1 MIYVVLVE
9 VFQYNLLC
17 TNEIDK
23 VGCKKKVVR
32 KGCKK
37 LVVRKDSKKLGLRKN
52 NRRQK
57 NTHKNPRAFKY
68 TFQKKRIVWLLP
80 K

>member
-37 LVVRKDSKKLGLRKN
+37 MVVRKDSKKLGLRKN

-57 NTHKNPRAFKY
+57 NTQKNPSKNHYAWEKL
-68 TFQKKRIVWLLP
+68 VPNLA
-80 K
+80 